1 MREIVSNIRDDVD
14 NLRKNS
20 VSKFLFYNFNTF
32 RVSDGLEPL
41 PLRHFQIAEDEFALK
56 KLQNIACPQF
66 IETLIA
72 YSNENI
78 EYDQIQG
85 AEKRNIVDR
94 ILKELKKCKKEYN
107 SAFINVGKHFKETL
121 RNAHPEDLRRIEE
134 DLKSVLYYDGN
145 ILDIPDSTY
154 ILNLFNRY
162 FFATGSFPIVT
173 NFVYVPEGFMP
184 QFIKSD
190 DNISPRV
197 LHKKFQSSNAY
208 GLASVQFSAAV
219 NIFVGGQKYPS
230 RHAMTELFH
239 NLMM

>member
-134 DLKSVLYYDGN
+134 DLKSLLYYDGN
-145 ILDIPDSTY
+145 ILDIPDSMVIT
-154 ILNLFNRY
+154 
-162 FFATGSFPIVT
+162 VT
-173 NFVYVPEGFMP
+173 KMTFHKNPPKEIYYR
-184 QFIKSD
+184 D
-190 DNISPRV
+190 Y
-197 LHKKFQSSNAY
+197 KKFDQDLVREELY
-208 GLASVQFSAAV
+208 GCDSCYDTFEE
-219 NIFVGGQKYPS
+219 IFINVLNK
-230 RHAMTELFH
+230 HAPLKKNF
-239 NLMM
+239 